1 MRKTIL
7 IVDDD
12 SGVRIALREIFET
25 LGHNSIGYENGEDTV
40 SHISSA
46 DMLITDFNMPPGM
59 NGAELAKMAKCERP
73 DLPVIIMTGTR
84 ADVPSGHLANA
95 VIEKPFDVELL
106 EKVITDFL

>member
-12 SGVRIALREIFET
+12 KVVRIVLKEIIEM
-25 LGHNSIGYENGEDTV
+25 LGHNTISDEDGEHATQ
-40 SHISSA
+40 HISSA
-46 DMLITDFNMPPGM
+46 DLLITDFSMPKGM
-59 NGAELAKMAKCERP
+59 NGAELAKMAKRERP
-73 DLPVIIMTGTR
+73 DLPVIIMTGTL